1 MIATNFEV
9 DRALTGAFRAS
20 DAPSRTP
27 GLSVA
32 EPMQAGSRPDVLVIS
47 HDEPRTWSAR
57 AAGHVRSILMA
68 AGVALLVPIGIVV
81 LPIALA
87 VRAVLSETRWR
98 RIAVWK

>member
-1 MIATNFEV
+1 MIATNTEV
-9 DRALTGAFRAS
+9 DRALTGSFPASNLSSWVTRRAAA
-20 DAPSRTP
+20 DPVP
-27 GLSVA
+27 
-32 EPMQAGSRPDVLVIS
+32 AGSRPDVIVIS
-47 HDEPRTWSAR
+47 NDEPGTWSAR